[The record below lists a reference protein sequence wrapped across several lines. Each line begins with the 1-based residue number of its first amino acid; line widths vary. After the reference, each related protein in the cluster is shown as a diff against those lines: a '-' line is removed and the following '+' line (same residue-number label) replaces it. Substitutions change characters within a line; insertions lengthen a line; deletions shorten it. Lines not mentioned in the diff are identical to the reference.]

1 MEGLIGKK
9 IGMTQVFTEDGK
21 RVCVTVIEV
30 GPCPVVQVKTMEKD
44 GYVAAQLGFG
54 EQKLWKDPEADKE
67 AHDGRRARNRIT
79 KAESGHLTKTGGL
92 TKGVRI
98 LKEFKPEAGEEVKV
112 GDVLTVE
119 NFKGV
124 KYVDVTG
131 VTKGKGF
138 AGVLKRYGFAG
149 GNMTHGGHSKRRT
162 GGLAARDLPGW
173 IEKGKKMPG
182 HMGDVNRKNINLEV
196 VQIRPEDNAILVKG
210 SIPGAR
216 NGFVFVRKSLK
227 NAALAF
233 KAAKKGAK

>member
-9 IGMTQVFTEDGK
+9 VGMTQVFDADG
-21 RVCVTVIEV
+21 RRICVTVIEV
-30 GPCPVVQVKTMEKD
+30 GPCPVVQVKTLERD

-54 EQKLWKDPEADKE
+54 EQKAKRL
-67 AHDGRRARNRIT
+67 T
-79 KAESGHLTKTGGL
+79 KAVCGHQEKTGGL
-92 TKGVRI
+92 KDGKVRV
-98 LKEFKPEAGEEVKV
+98 LREFAPDAGEEVKV
-112 GDVLTVE
+112 GDVITVA
-119 NFKGV
+119 NFEGV

-138 AGVLKRYGFAG
+138 AGVLKRYNFAG

-182 HMGDVNRKNINLEV
+182 HMGDVNRKAVNLEV
-196 VQIRPEDNAILVKG
+196 VQVRPEDNALLVKG

-216 NGFVFVRKSLK
+216 NGIVIVRKSLK
-227 NAALAF
+227 NNAIAA
-233 KAAKKGAK
+233 KAKKGAK

>member
-9 IGMTQVFTEDGK
+9 IGMTQVYDAEGK
-21 RVCVTVIEV
+21 RTCVTVIEC
-30 GPCPVVQVKTMEKD
+30 GPCPVVQLKTLEKD
-44 GYVAAQLGFG
+44 GYVAAQVAFG
-54 EQKLWKDPEADKE
+54 AQKASRLA
-67 AHDGRRARNRIT
+67 
-79 KAESGHLTKTGGL
+79 KAQQKHFEKA
-92 TKGVRI
+92 GVETMKV
-98 LKEFKPEAGEEVKV
+98 LKEFAIDAGETLEVGKAV
-112 GDVLTVE
+112 TVA
-119 NFKGV
+119 NFEGV

-138 AGVLKRYGFAG
+138 AGVIKRYGFAG

-182 HMGDVNRKNINLEV
+182 HMGDVTRTAVNLEV

-210 SIPGAR
+210 SVPGAR
-216 NGFVFVRKSLK
+216 NGTVIIRKSLL

-233 KAAKKGAK
+233 KAQKGAK

>member
-9 IGMTQVFTEDGK
+9 VGMTQVYDADGV
-21 RVCVTVIEV
+21 RTCVTVIEV
-30 GPCPVVQVKTMEKD
+30 GPCPVVQLKTAEKD

-54 EQKLWKDPEADKE
+54 EQKVKRLS
-67 AHDGRRARNRIT
+67 
-79 KAESGHLTKTGGL
+79 KAEAGHLKKTGGL
-92 TKGVRI
+92 EGGLKV
-98 LKEFKPEAGEEVKV
+98 LKEFALDAGEEVKA
-112 GDVLTVE
+112 GDVVTVK
-119 NFKGV
+119 NFEGIKS
-124 KYVDVTG
+124 VDVTG

-138 AGVLKRYGFAG
+138 AGVIKRYGFAG

-182 HMGDVNRKNINLEV
+182 HMGDVNRKIRNLEV
-196 VQIRPEDNAILVKG
+196 VEIRPADNAILVKG

-216 NGFVFVRKSLK
+216 NGIVIVRKSLK
-227 NAALAF
+227 NNVIAA

>member
-9 IGMTQVFTEDGK
+9 VGMTQVYDAEGVRT
-21 RVCVTVIEV
+21 CVTVIEV
-30 GPCPVVQVKTMEKD
+30 GPCPVVQLKTLEKD
-44 GYVAAQLGFG
+44 GYAAAQVGFG
-54 EQKLWKDPEADKE
+54 PQKAKRLAKAQQKHFEKAGVEAMK
-67 AHDGRRARNRIT
+67 
-79 KAESGHLTKTGGL
+79 
-92 TKGVRI
+92 V
-98 LKEFKPEAGEEVKV
+98 LKEFALDEGEALEVGKAV
-112 GDVLTVE
+112 TVA
-119 NFKGV
+119 NFEGV

-182 HMGDVNRKNINLEV
+182 DMGCVNRKAMNLEV

-210 SIPGAR
+210 SVPGAR
-216 NGFVFVRKSLK
+216 NGILTVRKSLK
-227 NAALAF
+227 NNVIAA
-233 KAAKKGAK
+233 KAKKGAK

>member
-9 IGMTQVFTEDGK
+9 IGMTQVYDADGV
-21 RVCVTVIEV
+21 RTCVTVIEV
-30 GPCPVVQVKTMEKD
+30 GPCPVVQLKTAEKD

-54 EQKLWKDPEADKE
+54 EQKVKRL
-67 AHDGRRARNRIT
+67 T
-79 KAESGHLTKTGGL
+79 KAVAGHLKKTGGIEGGL
-92 TKGVRI
+92 KV
-98 LKEFKPEAGEEVKV
+98 LKEFAPDAGEEVKV
-112 GDVLTVE
+112 GDVVTVG
-119 NFKGV
+119 NFEGV

-138 AGVLKRYGFAG
+138 QGVIKRYGFAG

-182 HMGDVNRKNINLEV
+182 HMGAVNRTATNLEV
-196 VQIRPEDNAILVKG
+196 VAVRPEDNALLVKG

-216 NGFVFVRKSLK
+216 NGIVIVRKSLK
-227 NAALAF
+227 NNV
-233 KAAKKGAK
+233 KKGAK

>member
-9 IGMTQVFTEDGK
+9 VGMTQVYDADGR

-30 GPCPVVQVKTMEKD
+30 GPCPVVQVKTLERD

-54 EQKLWKDPEADKE
+54 EQKAKRL
-67 AHDGRRARNRIT
+67 T
-79 KAESGHLTKTGGL
+79 KAVCGHQEKTGGL
-92 TKGVRI
+92 KDGKVRV
-98 LKEFKPEAGEEVKV
+98 LREFAPDAGEEVKV
-112 GDVLTVE
+112 GDVITVA
-119 NFKGV
+119 NFEGV

-138 AGVLKRYGFAG
+138 AGVLKRYNFAG

-182 HMGDVNRKNINLEV
+182 HMGDVNRKITNLEV
-196 VQIRPEDNAILVKG
+196 VQVRPDDNALLVKG

-216 NGFVFVRKSLK
+216 NGVVIVRKSLK
-227 NAALAF
+227 NNVIAA
-233 KAAKKGAK
+233 KAKKGA

>member
-9 IGMTQVFTEDGK
+9 VGMTQVYDENGRRT
-21 RVCVTVIEV
+21 CVTVIEV
-30 GPCPVVQVKTMEKD
+30 GPCPVVQLRTAEKD
-44 GYVAAQLGFG
+44 GYTAVQLGFG
-54 EQKLWKDPEADKE
+54 EQKISRL
-67 AHDGRRARNRIT
+67 T
-79 KAESGHLTKTGGL
+79 KAEAGHLKKTGGL
-92 TKGVRI
+92 EGGVRV
-98 LKEFKPEAGEEVKV
+98 LKEFAPEAGEEVKV
-112 GDVLTVE
+112 GDVITVK
-119 NFKGV
+119 NFDGV

-131 VTKGKGF
+131 VTKGRGF
-138 AGVLKRYGFAG
+138 AGVLKRYNFAG

-182 HMGDVNRKNINLEV
+182 HMGAVSRKTVNLEV
-196 VQIRPEDNAILVKG
+196 VQVRPEDNALLVKG

-216 NGFVFVRKSLK
+216 NGTVLIRKSLK

>member
-9 IGMTQVFTEDGK
+9 IGMTQVYDAEGN
-21 RVCVTVIEV
+21 RSCVTVIEC
-30 GPCPVVQVKTMEKD
+30 GPCPVVQLKTLEKD
-44 GYVAAQLGFG
+44 GYVAAQVGFG
-54 EQKLWKDPEADKE
+54 PQKKQRLS
-67 AHDGRRARNRIT
+67 
-79 KAESGHLTKTGGL
+79 KAVQKHFEKA
-92 TKGVRI
+92 GVETMRV
-98 LKEFKPEAGEEVKV
+98 LREFALDEGETLEVGKAV
-112 GDVLTVE
+112 TVS
-119 NFKGV
+119 NFEGV

-138 AGVLKRYGFAG
+138 AGVLKKWGFAG

-182 HMGDVNRKNINLEV
+182 DMGAVNRKAMNLEV
-196 VQIRPEDNAILVKG
+196 VQVRPEDNAILVKG

-216 NGFVFVRKSLK
+216 NGIVIVRKSLK
-227 NAALAF
+227 NNVIAA